1 MSHIRKRIQTAKL
14 YEDEMEFELEYAKQE
29 HIVEERVRIAN
40 IKSRVHE
47 LACSPKWATDLFIS
61 SENSSPISITQN

>member
-29 HIVEERVRIAN
+29 RIVEERVRIAN

-47 LACSPKWATDLFIS
+47 LACSPKWDENPENGVRRIS
-61 SENSSPISITQN
+61 SYLRSP

>member
-29 HIVEERVRIAN
+29 RIVEERVRIAN

-47 LACSPKWATDLFIS
+47 LACSPKWATDQSMLSKS
-61 SENSSPISITQN
+61 SIPMITQN